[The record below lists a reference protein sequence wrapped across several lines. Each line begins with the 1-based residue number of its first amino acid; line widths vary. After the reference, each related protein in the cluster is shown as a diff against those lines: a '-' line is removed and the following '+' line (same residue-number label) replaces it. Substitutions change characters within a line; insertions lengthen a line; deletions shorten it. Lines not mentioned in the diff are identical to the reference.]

1 MGTSIFTLL
10 LNFNLIEMV
19 GSEIYIYTYIYIYA
33 HVYIHIVL
41 IYVYTRTYSIY
52 ICAYIYVS
60 MYRLKVYNLQSSV
73 LHPQKEVVI
82 KEKNEVSVQLFVT
95 HGL

>member
-41 IYVYTRTYSIY
+41 IYVYTRTYSRY

-60 MYRLKVYNLQSSV
+60 MYRIKVYNLILNLTICLGQHFMSV
-73 LHPQKEVVI
+73 DGIMYYNTSNHFPV
-82 KEKNEVSVQLFVT
+82 
-95 HGL
+95 